1 MLTSIAIPWAE
12 KPSPLV
18 CFVFLLPVTTCS
30 AVPLNTE
37 TAGGQKQNHFYD
49 IATAIRKESDKN
61 FELLRPIFS
70 SIYINIALLTF
81 QRTTNDGWAS

>member
-18 CFVFLLPVTTCS
+18 CFVFLWPVTTCS
-30 AVPLNTE
+30 ALPLNTE

-49 IATAIRKESDKN
+49 IATAIRKESDKD

-70 SIYINIALLTF
+70 SSIYIYIYIALLTF
-81 QRTTNDGWAS
+81 QRTTNDG

>member
-18 CFVFLLPVTTCS
+18 CFVFLWPVTICS

-49 IATAIRKESDKN
+49 IATAIRKESEKD

-70 SIYINIALLTF
+70 SSIYIYSTAYISKN
-81 QRTTNDGWAS
+81 SK

>member
-18 CFVFLLPVTTCS
+18 CFVFLWSVTTCS

-49 IATAIRKESDKN
+49 IATAIRKESDKD

-70 SIYINIALLTF
+70 SSIYIYIALLAF
-81 QRTTNDGWAS
+81 QRTTNDG

>member
-18 CFVFLLPVTTCS
+18 CFVFLWPVTTCS

-49 IATAIRKESDKN
+49 IATAIRKESDKD

-70 SIYINIALLTF
+70 SIYIYIALLTF
-81 QRTTNDGWAS
+81 QRRTNDG